1 MGSLEE
7 NAMSEEFELIDL
19 FVSEVKRNT
28 DFLKKMLF
36 PRISLIVLGIGG
48 LLIAIS
54 LLVK

>member
-1 MGSLEE
+1 MESFKE
-7 NAMSEEFELIDL
+7 NAMSDNFDLIDS

-28 DFLKKMLF
+28 YFLEKMLF
-36 PRISLIVLGIGG
+36 PRISVTVLGIVG

>member
-1 MGSLEE
+1 
-7 NAMSEEFELIDL
+7 MSDNFDLIDS

-28 DFLKKMLF
+28 YFLEKMLF
-36 PRISLIVLGIGG
+36 PRINVTVLGIVG

>member
-1 MGSLEE
+1 MGSLKED
-7 NAMSEEFELIDL
+7 AMSENFELIDS

-28 DFLKKMLF
+28 DFLEKMLF
-36 PRISLIVLGIGG
+36 PRIIVMVLGIGG

>member
-1 MGSLEE
+1 MESFKE
-7 NAMSEEFELIDL
+7 NTMSDNFDLIDS

-28 DFLKKMLF
+28 YFLEKMLF
-36 PRISLIVLGIGG
+36 PRISMTVLGIVG